1 TGTMISSL
9 AVPIS
14 RPPKLRRH
22 RVPAG
27 FRSELA
33 GRSTVYWPSWSVTT
47 STTESTV
54 SSSSDANARVAPAR
68 TNRTLRP
75 AAGVPSGRVMVS
87 VTWVMSA
94 LSCLGEDV
102 LDDVGSAAVRHL
114 DEIRD
119 LPEPFSADD
128 RASPQRVGRV
138 QIRVG
143 RQIDQILAVLVGL
156 DRERGQHG
164 LVVAGQERPGG
175 ANEGPTD
182 GDPLGGSAV
191 REDDRLGDLSHV
203 SASVAVSPSRVSASS
218 DFFFVLARLR
228 ACFGSGAG

>member
-1 TGTMISSL
+1 MISSL

-27 FRSELA
+27 FSPELA
-33 GRSTVYWPSWSVTT
+33 GRSTTYSPSWSVTT
-47 STTESTV
+47 STTDSTV

-75 AAGVPSGRVMVS
+75 AAGVPSGRVIVS

-94 LSCLGEDV
+94 LLDEDV

-119 LPEPFSADD
+119 LPEPFTAND
-128 RASPQRVGRV
+128 R
-138 QIRVG
+138 
-143 RQIDQILAVLVGL
+143 
-156 DRERGQHG
+156 
-164 LVVAGQERPGG
+164 
-175 ANEGPTD
+175 
-182 GDPLGGSAV
+182 
-191 REDDRLGDLSHV
+191 
-203 SASVAVSPSRVSASS
+203 
-218 DFFFVLARLR
+218 
-228 ACFGSGAG
+228 

>member
-1 TGTMISSL
+1 TGTMSSAL
-9 AVPIS
+9 SVPIS
-14 RPPKLRRH
+14 RRPKLRRH

-33 GRSTVYWPSWSVTT
+33 GRWTRYWPSWSVTT

-68 TNRTLRP
+68 VNRTLRP
-75 AAGVPSGRVMVS
+75 AAGVPSGRMMVS

-94 LSCLGEDV
+94 LLGEDV
-102 LDDVGSAAVRHL
+102 LDDVGAAAVRHL
-114 DEIRD
+114 NEILDR
-119 LPEPFSADD
+119 PEPFSADD
-128 RASPQRVGRV
+128 RAPPQRAGRV

-143 RQIDQILAVLVGL
+143 RQIDQVLAVLVGL

-164 LVVAGQERPGG
+164 LVVVGQERPGG
-175 ANEGPTD
+175 ADKGPAD
-182 GDPLGGSAV
+182 GDPLDGGAV

-203 SASVAVSPSRVSASS
+203 SASVVV
-218 DFFFVLARLR
+218 
-228 ACFGSGAG
+228 